1 MMSNEKNTLN
11 PAFYKMMDFFLD
23 KDKLQIQR
31 LSNQGILG
39 YEFGME
45 HLPDYN
51 KWTMDEYE
59 GWNDSLKFQFEI
71 DTLHKH
77 LPKGEGFYDFFGDI
91 HLRIPHEQT
100 LLIQENEKLVNMV
113 SIKELPIKKY
123 KDTLGT
129 KTKAMRNTVDQY
141 ISAGVQEVYLCIA
154 STYSTENKKKW
165 SNIDEYDLID
175 LEAMTRPTCF
185 LIPNYVI
192 LPAGLTIKET
202 QTFARMQL
210 ILSNMTPLKDNSC
223 YIDAIQSPYKS
234 FGIKGKPLKWHF
246 MNDERPNN
254 FQKFTTVEHNFNR
267 VFSAVSHMSV
277 YSHPDFKDFCVKE
290 LKQKGLEP
298 KKITYQTGRPFKKMN
313 TKPKFEHYLLDLNI
327 PTECDDHTTGKAGK
341 KRFHLV
347 RGHLMRTPDGG
358 FTWRRSH
365 WRGNRKLGVITK
377 DYNIKVDRRIKN
389 KTENFMRVNR

>member
-1 MMSNEKNTLN
+1 
-11 PAFYKMMDFFLD
+11 
-23 KDKLQIQR
+23 
-31 LSNQGILG
+31 
-39 YEFGME
+39 
-45 HLPDYN
+45 
-51 KWTMDEYE
+51 
-59 GWNDSLKFQFEI
+59 
-71 DTLHKH
+71 
-77 LPKGEGFYDFFGDI
+77 
-91 HLRIPHEQT
+91 
-100 LLIQENEKLVNMV
+100 
-113 SIKELPIKKY
+113 
-123 KDTLGT
+123 
-129 KTKAMRNTVDQY
+129 MRNTVDQY

-277 YSHPDFKDFCVKE
+277 YSHPDFKDFCVRE
-290 LKQKGLEP
+290 LKQQGLDP

-365 WRGNRKLGVITK
+365 WRGNKKLGVITK